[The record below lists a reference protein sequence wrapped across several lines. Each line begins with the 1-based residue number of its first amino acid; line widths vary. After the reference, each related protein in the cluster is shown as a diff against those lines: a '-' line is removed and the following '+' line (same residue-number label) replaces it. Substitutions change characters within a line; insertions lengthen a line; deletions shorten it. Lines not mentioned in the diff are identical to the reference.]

1 MSKRTPAD
9 IAKKIL
15 EQELERVELTKKLI
29 LSLELMEIDPDFFGA
44 DGDGF
49 RWRCANIKG
58 DARQR
63 GIEFYSDKASTI
75 VQVEDIPQF
84 TLEHLT
90 EKGGNKEKVRV
101 ITNELMRRKR
111 ESSTVQ

>member
-29 LSLELMEIDPDFFGA
+29 LSLELMEIYPDFFGA

-49 RWRCANIKG
+49 SWETVKEGSRTSAIR
-58 DARQR
+58 
-63 GIEFYSDKASTI
+63 FYSDKASTI
-75 VQVEDIPQF
+75 VQVKDLPQF
-84 TLEHLT
+84 TLQYLRENS
-90 EKGGNKEKVRV
+90 GNKDKLR
-101 ITNELMRRKR
+101 ILSSELMRRKR